1 MYEKWYCNLLILILM
16 YGIEEAMQAQD
27 ICTASDKLP
36 IWICVFDDLWQYE

>member
-27 ICTASDKLP
+27 ICTAIDKLP